1 MPSKKPVALV
11 FGRNE
16 IKNEW
21 NSVNRLQYQSTMTSS
36 MAPSLTTT
44 NHDRDVAG
52 LKYVYPVLS
61 RRAGGLSI
69 GINFN
74 TNNACNWRC
83 IYCQVPDLTKGAAP
97 DLDLQ
102 LLEEEL
108 KFFLNDVQQG
118 SFYKRFQVEAENR
131 VIKDI
136 AISGNGEPTSV
147 KNFAQVV
154 ALIGNIA
161 TKLEVLPKSRF
172 VLITNGSLIHQQKV
186 KEGLKALNTFGGEVW
201 YKFDSATKEGRAL
214 FNETAQSVNN
224 CLENIRISS
233 ELCTTKLQTC
243 LFNYKGHGFSGKEKL
258 AYLDALK
265 TIKTITGVNEV
276 MIYTLARPSMQP
288 EASQLLALSSDVLN
302 AVADEIRQLGFKVS
316 VAS

>member
-1 MPSKKPVALV
+1 
-11 FGRNE
+11 
-16 IKNEW
+16 
-21 NSVNRLQYQSTMTSS
+21 MT
-36 MAPSLTTT
+36 PSLTTA

-61 RRAGGLSI
+61 RRAGGLSV

-83 IYCQVPDLTKGAAP
+83 IYCQVPNLIKGAAP
-97 DLDLQ
+97 DVDLS

-108 KFFLNDVQQG
+108 TYFLNDVQKG
-118 SFYKRFQVEAENR
+118 GFYQRFQVEADNQA
-131 VIKDI
+131 IKDI

-161 TKLEVLPKSRF
+161 TKLDVLPKSRF

-186 KEGLKALNTFGGEVW
+186 REGLKVLNNFGGEVW

-214 FNETAQSVNN
+214 FNESAA
-224 CLENIRISS
+224 IR
-233 ELCTTKLQTC
+233 
-243 LFNYKGHGFSGKEKL
+243 
-258 AYLDALK
+258 
-265 TIKTITGVNEV
+265 
-276 MIYTLARPSMQP
+276 
-288 EASQLLALSSDVLN
+288 
-302 AVADEIRQLGFKVS
+302 
-316 VAS
+316 

>member
-1 MPSKKPVALV
+1 MAL
-11 FGRNE
+11 
-16 IKNEW
+16 
-21 NSVNRLQYQSTMTSS
+21 
-36 MAPSLTTT
+36 PLTTT

-61 RRAGGLSI
+61 RRAGGLSV

-83 IYCQVPDLTKGAAP
+83 IYCQVPGLIKGAAL

-102 LLEEEL
+102 VLEEEL
-108 KFFLNDVQQG
+108 RFFLKDVQHDD
-118 SFYKRFQVEAENR
+118 FYQRFQVEADNQ

-147 KNFAQVV
+147 KNFAQAI

-161 TKLEVLPKSRF
+161 TELNVFPASSF

-186 KEGLKALNTFGGEVW
+186 REGLKALHSYGGEVW
-201 YKFDSATKEGRAL
+201 FKFDSGTKAGKAL
-214 FNETAQSVNN
+214 FNQTAQSVKSS
-224 CLENIRISS
+224 LENLRISS

-243 LFNYKGHGFSGKEKL
+243 LFDYAGQGWSAKEKL

-265 TIKTITGVNEV
+265 IIGATTNVKEI
-276 MIYTLARPSMQP
+276 MLYTLARPSMQP
-288 EASQLLALSSDVLN
+288 EASQLTALSSDVLN
-302 AVADEIRQLGFKVS
+302 AIAAQIRQLGFKVS